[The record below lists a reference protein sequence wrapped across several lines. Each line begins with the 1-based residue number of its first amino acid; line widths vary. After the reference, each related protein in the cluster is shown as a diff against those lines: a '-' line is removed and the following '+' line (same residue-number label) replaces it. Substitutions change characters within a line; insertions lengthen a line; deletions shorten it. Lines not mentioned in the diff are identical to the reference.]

1 MISFRSVHHSTLCSI
16 FALGVVLVITALPV
30 TAQQTAATQKPHPS
44 LPDPVIPNGLGVN
57 IHFTDPRAGEMKM
70 LAEGGFT
77 WIRMDLTWSGTEREK
92 GKYDFSAYD
101 RLLKALDAHK
111 IRALFILDYGNGLY
125 SPGSAGHPFT
135 EAAGTA
141 QFRAAYARWAVA
153 AVQHFKGRGI
163 LWEIWNE
170 PNHGGFWKPKPNVAD
185 YAALAREASL
195 AIRAVAPQEAII
207 GPATSTIDLPFLEG
221 CFKAGLLQY
230 WDAVSVHPYRQSGP
244 ETSNDEYRQLRLL
257 IEKYKPKNRNIPI
270 LSGEWGY
277 SAAWSNYDE
286 AQQGKMLPRQ
296 WMINLLNNVPV
307 SIWYDWHNDGTDP
320 KEAEHNF
327 GTVDNKY
334 FAGRD
339 PVYDAKPAY
348 RAAQTFVNTLRGFRF
363 NKRLW
368 TGRDDEWVMLFNKGD
383 EVRLAVWTT
392 DSKAPRSLS
401 LAASSG
407 TFRVVGH
414 TGEVLSPLTAANEQ
428 LKIEV
433 NDGPKYLLPQKTNSL
448 LVTAAR
454 WERAPLELVVKAPTT
469 IHSEPL
475 EGIGSFLGPVDNTPH
490 LYILRDS
497 GVRHLIYQY
506 PKGILPTQGAA
517 QPLFKQQTKVV
528 VANPLRISIWPRGK
542 TTLPVHVENPSGE
555 PLQAYMRIWWNG
567 NADTV
572 QVQSLTLAQ
581 GETAKTLVF
590 NIPPQPDFH
599 VVYVQI
605 TENAE
610 PKRGSL
616 ILLAHSYGGRFT
628 WVDDFTRPKAGDDYA
643 AVGDGDAK
651 VLSTQKADVVDAPEP
666 APNGDTK
673 VLRLDYSWEAGWKFV
688 QVLLPNERAEIKGQP
703 KAVQMYV
710 YGDGSGNLAR
720 LRVMDATGQTFQPTG
735 GPIDWK
741 GWKLMTF
748 PLDGRDAGHWGGAN
762 DGVLHYPLRW
772 STPFLLDSAKRE
784 KQSGT
789 IYITAPVL
797 VD

>member
-16 FALGVVLVITALPV
+16 FALGVVLAITALPV

-44 LPDPVIPNGLGVN
+44 LPDMVIPNGLGVN

-111 IRALFILDYGNGLY
+111 IRVLFILDYGNGLY

-230 WDAVSVHPYRQSGP
+230 WDAVSVHPYRQNGP

-277 SAAWSNYDE
+277 SAAWGNYDE
-286 AQQGKMLPRQ
+286 AKQGKMLPRQ

-339 PVYDAKPAY
+339 PVYNAKPAY

-392 DSKAPRSLS
+392 DSKAPHSLS
-401 LAASSG
+401 LPASSG

-414 TGEVLSPLTAANEQ
+414 TGQVLSPLTATNEQ
-428 LKIEV
+428 LEVEV
-433 NDGPKYLLPQKTNSL
+433 NDEPKYLLPQRTNSL

-454 WERAPLELVVKAPTT
+454 WERAPLELVVKAPAYVE
-469 IHSEPL
+469 SEPKPA
-475 EGIGSFLGPVDNTPH
+475 GSVHFLGPGDNTNH

-506 PKGILPTQGAA
+506 PKGILSTQGAA
-517 QPLFKQQTKVV
+517 QPLFKQQTKIV

-542 TTLPVHVENPSGE
+542 TTLPVQVKIHQANRFKPTCASGGTE
-555 PLQAYMRIWWNG
+555 ILPTQCKFNL
-567 NADTV
+567 
-572 QVQSLTLAQ
+572 SLWHS
-581 GETAKTLVF
+581 ETAKTLLF
-590 NIPPQPDFH
+590 KSRHDRLPRCEC
-599 VVYVQI
+599 QI
-605 TENAE
+605 TEM
-610 PKRGSL
+610 
-616 ILLAHSYGGRFT
+616 
-628 WVDDFTRPKAGDDYA
+628 
-643 AVGDGDAK
+643 
-651 VLSTQKADVVDAPEP
+651 
-666 APNGDTK
+666 
-673 VLRLDYSWEAGWKFV
+673 
-688 QVLLPNERAEIKGQP
+688 RA
-703 KAVQMYV
+703 
-710 YGDGSGNLAR
+710 
-720 LRVMDATGQTFQPTG
+720 
-735 GPIDWK
+735 
-741 GWKLMTF
+741 
-748 PLDGRDAGHWGGAN
+748 
-762 DGVLHYPLRW
+762 
-772 STPFLLDSAKRE
+772 
-784 KQSGT
+784 
-789 IYITAPVL
+789 
-797 VD
+797 